1 MLSYNQYYEEI
12 SMTNMSNKFEAD
24 TGKILDIV
32 INSLYSEREI
42 FLREL
47 ISNASDA
54 LDKRK
59 YLGLT
64 DKNINNSSQ
73 APEIKIEVNN
83 KDKILIISDN
93 GIGMNEDDLKS
104 SLGTIA
110 RSGTKAFL
118 EQISKNS
125 KDKKTDMSMIGQFGV
140 GFYAS
145 FMVADSVEV
154 VSMKAGEDQGWK
166 WSSDGKSGFN
176 LEKTNKENVGTS
188 ITLKLKKDAK
198 EFLEETRLQ
207 FIVRKYSDHISYPV
221 KLFEIDK
228 KDAEEKTLNEASA
241 LWTRPAK
248 EIKEEQY
255 QEFFS
260 HIGAGFGKPLLTMH
274 NNTEG
279 TISYT
284 NLICIPSTRP
294 FDLFNPDRKSSLKL
308 YINRVFITDKC
319 DALVPSYLRFVKG
332 LVDTQ
337 DIDLNVSREMLQN
350 NPAVAKISKSLVGK
364 ILKELKKVSEKNLDG
379 YENFWKEYG
388 AVLKE
393 GLYED
398 AERKETLLD
407 LCRFS
412 TNENDKPISLS
423 EYLEKMPDNQKDI
436 YYISA
441 ETNAQA
447 LASPHLEGFKSKK
460 IPVLIMTDAI
470 DQFWLPMIGS
480 FKEKK
485 FTSITQGKINLDD
498 LNSKDKDKKSD
509 NKDQKEK
516 QDKEYVD
523 LIAQLKVV
531 LGEQVK
537 DIRLSSK
544 LTDSPVCLVADEG
557 DMDIAMEQLMA
568 QRDTNY
574 KGAPRILEINGD
586 HSLIKNMKSLIS
598 KKENNDLVNDA
609 GTLLF
614 EQARLMEGKM
624 PADPAQFSKIMN
636 QFLLKAIPN

>member
-1 MLSYNQYYEEI
+1 
-12 SMTNMSNKFEAD
+12 MTNMSNKFEAD

-47 ISNASDA
+47 VSNASDA

-64 DKNINNSSQ
+64 DKKINNSSDVS
-73 APEIKIEVNN
+73 EIRIEVNN
-83 KDKILIISDN
+83 KEKILTISDN
-93 GIGMNEDDLKS
+93 GIGMNEEDLKS

-118 EQISKNS
+118 EQVASNT
-125 KDKKTDMSMIGQFGV
+125 KDKKSDMSMIGQFGV

-154 VSMKAGEDQGWK
+154 VSKKAGEEQAWK
-166 WSSDGKSGFN
+166 WSSDGKTGFD
-176 LEKTNKENVGTS
+176 LVKTDKETAGTS

-207 FIVRKYSDHISYPV
+207 FVVRKYSDHISYPV
-221 KLFEIDK
+221 KLLEIDK

-241 LWTRPAK
+241 LWTRSSK
-248 EIKEEQY
+248 DITEEQY

-319 DALVPSYLRFVKG
+319 DALVPSYLRFIKG

-350 NPAVAKISKSLVGK
+350 NPAVSKISKSLVGK
-364 ILKELKKVSEKNLDG
+364 ILRELKKVSEKNIDG
-379 YENFWKEYG
+379 YKNFWKEYG

-398 AERKETLLD
+398 AERKDTLLD

-412 TNENDKPISLS
+412 TNENDEIMSLS
-423 EYLEKMPDNQKDI
+423 SYLDKMPENQKEI

-441 ETNAQA
+441 ETRSQA
-447 LASPHLEGFKSKK
+447 LASPHLEGFKSKN

-480 FKEKK
+480 FKDKK
-485 FTSITQGKINLDD
+485 FTSITQGQINLDD
-498 LNSKDKDKKSD
+498 LDEKNKDKKSE

-516 QDKEYVD
+516 QDKEFVD
-523 LIAQLKVV
+523 LIAQMKVV

-544 LTDSPVCLVADEG
+544 LTDSPVCLVADDG

-586 HSLIKNMKSLIS
+586 HSLIKNMKSLLS
-598 KKENNDLVNDA
+598 KKENNDLVSDA

-614 EQARLMEGKM
+614 EQARLLEGKM

-636 QFLLKAIPN
+636 QFLIKAIPE

>member
-1 MLSYNQYYEEI
+1 
-12 SMTNMSNKFEAD
+12 MTNMSNKFEAD

-47 ISNASDA
+47 VSNASDA

-64 DKNINNSSQ
+64 NKKIDNSS
-73 APEIKIEVNN
+73 ATSEIKIEVNS
-83 KDKILIISDN
+83 KEKTLIISDN
-93 GIGMNEDDLKS
+93 GIGMNEEDLKS

-118 EQISKNS
+118 EQMSESNKE
-125 KDKKTDMSMIGQFGV
+125 KKPDMSLIGQFGV

-154 VSMKAGEDQGWK
+154 LSKKAGEEDAWK
-166 WSSDGKSGFN
+166 WTSDGKTGFD
-176 LEKTNKENVGTS
+176 LEKTVKEDVGTS
-188 ITLKLKKDAK
+188 IKLNLKKDAK

-207 FIVRKYSDHISYPV
+207 FIVRKYSDHISFPV
-221 KLFEIDK
+221 KLIEIDK
-228 KDAEEKTLNEASA
+228 KDAEEKILNEASA

-274 NNTEG
+274 NKTEG

-350 NPAVAKISKSLVGK
+350 NPAVTKISKSLVGK
-364 ILKELKKVSEKNLDG
+364 VLRELKKVSEKNIDG
-379 YENFWKEYG
+379 YKEFWKEYG

-398 AERKETLLD
+398 IERKETLLD

-412 TNENDKPISLS
+412 SNESEDVVSLT
-423 EYLEKMPDNQKDI
+423 EYLEKMPESQKDI
-436 YYISA
+436 YYISS
-441 ETNAQA
+441 ETRAQA

-480 FKEKK
+480 FKDKK
-485 FTSITQGKINLDD
+485 FISITQGQINLDD
-498 LNSKDKDKKSD
+498 LDENNKDKDIE
-509 NKDQKEK
+509 NKEQKEK
-516 QDKEYVD
+516 QDKEFVD
-523 LIAQLKVV
+523 LIAQMKVV

-544 LTDSPVCLVADEG
+544 LTDSPVCLVADDG

-586 HSLIKNMKSLIS
+586 HSLIKNMKTLLS
-598 KKENNDLVNDA
+598 KKENNDLVSDA

-624 PADPAQFSKIMN
+624 PSDPAQFSKIMN
-636 QFLLKAIPN
+636 QFLLKVIPE

>member
-1 MLSYNQYYEEI
+1 
-12 SMTNMSNKFEAD
+12 MTNMNNKFEAD

-47 ISNASDA
+47 VSNASDA

-64 DKNINNSSQ
+64 DKKIAISSE
-73 APEIKIEVNN
+73 ASEIKIEVNN
-83 KDKILIISDN
+83 KDKTLSVLDN
-93 GIGMNEDDLKS
+93 GIGMNEEDLKS

-118 EQISKNS
+118 EQIATNA
-125 KDKKTDMSMIGQFGV
+125 KDKKPDMSMIGQFGV

-154 VSMKAGEDQGWK
+154 LSKKAGENQAWK

-176 LEKTNKENVGTS
+176 LEKADKEDVGTS

-221 KLFEIDK
+221 KLHEIDK
-228 KDAEEKTLNEASA
+228 KDAEIKTLNEASA

-248 EIKEEQY
+248 DIKEEQY

-319 DALVPSYLRFVKG
+319 DALIPSYLRFIKG

-364 ILKELKKVSEKNLDG
+364 ILRELKKVSEKNADG
-379 YENFWKEYG
+379 YKSFWKEYG

-398 AERKETLLD
+398 AERKDALLD
-407 LCRFS
+407 LSRFS
-412 TNENDKPISLS
+412 TNENDDPISLS
-423 EYLEKMPDNQKDI
+423 EYVEKMPEKQKDI

-441 ETNAQA
+441 ETKDQA

-470 DQFWLPMIGS
+470 DQFWLPMVGS

-485 FTSITQGKINLDD
+485 FTSITQGQINLDD
-498 LNSKDKDKKSD
+498 LDEKNKDKK
-509 NKDQKEK
+509 KDDKNEKEK
-516 QDKEYVD
+516 KDKEYVD
-523 LIAQLKVV
+523 LVAQLKVV
-531 LGEQVK
+531 LGDQVK

-586 HSLIKNMKSLIS
+586 HSLIKNMKSLLS
-598 KKENNDLVNDA
+598 KKEKNDLVSDA

>member
-1 MLSYNQYYEEI
+1 
-12 SMTNMSNKFEAD
+12 MTDMSNKFEAD

-47 ISNASDA
+47 VSNASDA

-64 DKNINNSSQ
+64 DKKINNSSESS
-73 APEIKIEVNN
+73 EIKIQVSS
-83 KDKILIISDN
+83 KQKTLTISDN
-93 GIGMNEDDLKS
+93 GIGMNEEDLKS

-118 EQISKNS
+118 EQMSASS
-125 KDKKTDMSMIGQFGV
+125 KDKKPDMSLIGQFGV

-154 VSMKAGEDQGWK
+154 LSKKAGEEDGWK
-166 WSSDGKSGFN
+166 WSSDGKTGFN
-176 LEKTNKENVGTS
+176 LEKTSKDKVGTS
-188 ITLKLKKDAK
+188 ITLYLKKDAK

-207 FIVRKYSDHISYPV
+207 FIVRKYSDHISFPV
-221 KLFEIDK
+221 KFFEIDK
-228 KDAEEKTLNEASA
+228 KDAEEKVLNEASA

-274 NNTEG
+274 NKTEG

-364 ILKELKKVSEKNLDG
+364 ILRELKKVSEKNLDG
-379 YENFWKEYG
+379 YKDFWKEYG

-398 AERKETLLD
+398 AERKEALLD

-412 TNENDKPISLS
+412 TNENENIISLS
-423 EYLEKMPDNQKDI
+423 EYLEKMPETQKDI
-436 YYISA
+436 YYISS
-441 ETNAQA
+441 ETSAQA
-447 LASPHLEGFKSKK
+447 LASPHLEGFKSKN

-470 DQFWLPMIGS
+470 DQFWLPMVGS

-485 FTSITQGKINLDD
+485 FTSITQGQINLDELD
-498 LNSKDKDKKSD
+498 EKDKEKNTE

-516 QDKEYVD
+516 QDKEFVD
-523 LIAQLKVV
+523 LIAQMKIV
-531 LGEQVK
+531 LGDQVK

-544 LTDSPVCLVADEG
+544 LTDSPVCLVADDG

-574 KGAPRILEINGD
+574 QGAPRILEINGD
-586 HSLIKNMKSLIS
+586 HSLIKNMKSLLS
-598 KKENNDLVNDA
+598 KKENNDLVSDA

-624 PADPAQFSKIMN
+624 PSDPAQFSRIMN
-636 QFLLKAIPN
+636 QFLLKVIPTQ

>member
-1 MLSYNQYYEEI
+1 
-12 SMTNMSNKFEAD
+12 MTNMSNKFEAD

-47 ISNASDA
+47 VSNASDA

-64 DKNINNSSQ
+64 NKKIDNSS
-73 APEIKIEVNN
+73 ATSEIKIEVNS
-83 KDKILIISDN
+83 KEKTLIISDN
-93 GIGMNEDDLKS
+93 GIGMNEEDLKS

-118 EQISKNS
+118 EQMSESNKE
-125 KDKKTDMSMIGQFGV
+125 KKPDMSLIGQFGV

-154 VSMKAGEDQGWK
+154 LSKKAGEEDAWK
-166 WSSDGKSGFN
+166 WTSDGKTGFD
-176 LEKTNKENVGTS
+176 LEKTVKEDVGTS
-188 ITLKLKKDAK
+188 IKLNLKKDAK

-207 FIVRKYSDHISYPV
+207 FIVRKYSDHISFPV
-221 KLFEIDK
+221 KLIEIDK
-228 KDAEEKTLNEASA
+228 KDAEEKILNEASA

-274 NNTEG
+274 NKTEG

-350 NPAVAKISKSLVGK
+350 NPAVTKISKSLVGK
-364 ILKELKKVSEKNLDG
+364 VLRELKKVSEKNIDG
-379 YENFWKEYG
+379 YKEFWKEYG

-398 AERKETLLD
+398 IERKETLLD

-412 TNENDKPISLS
+412 SNESEDVVSLT
-423 EYLEKMPDNQKDI
+423 EYLEKMPESQKDI
-436 YYISA
+436 YYISS
-441 ETNAQA
+441 ETRAQA
-447 LASPHLEGFKSKK
+447 IASPHLEGFKSKK

-480 FKEKK
+480 FKDKK
-485 FTSITQGKINLDD
+485 FISITQGQINLDNLD
-498 LNSKDKDKKSD
+498 EKNKDKDIE
-509 NKDQKEK
+509 NKEQKEK
-516 QDKEYVD
+516 QDKEFVD
-523 LIAQLKVV
+523 LIAQMKVV

-544 LTDSPVCLVADEG
+544 LTDSPVCLVADDG

-586 HSLIKNMKSLIS
+586 HSLIKNMKSLLS
-598 KKENNDLVNDA
+598 KKENNDLVSDA

-624 PADPAQFSKIMN
+624 PSDPAQFSKIMN
-636 QFLLKAIPN
+636 QFLLKVIPE

>member
-1 MLSYNQYYEEI
+1 
-12 SMTNMSNKFEAD
+12 MTNMSNKFEAD

-47 ISNASDA
+47 VSNASDA

-64 DKNINNSSQ
+64 DKKINNSSDVS
-73 APEIKIEVNN
+73 EIKIEVNN
-83 KDKILIISDN
+83 KEKILTISDN
-93 GIGMNEDDLKS
+93 GIGMNEEDLKS

-118 EQISKNS
+118 EQVASNS
-125 KDKKTDMSMIGQFGV
+125 KDKKSDMSMIGQFGV

-154 VSMKAGEDQGWK
+154 VSKKAGEEQAWK
-166 WSSDGKSGFN
+166 WSSDGKTGFD
-176 LEKTNKENVGTS
+176 LVKTDKETAGTS

-207 FIVRKYSDHISYPV
+207 FVVRKYSDHISYPV
-221 KLFEIDK
+221 KLLEIDK
-228 KDAEEKTLNEASA
+228 KDAKEKTLNEASA
-241 LWTRPAK
+241 LWTRPSK
-248 EIKEEQY
+248 DITEEQY

-319 DALVPSYLRFVKG
+319 DALVPSYLRFIKG

-350 NPAVAKISKSLVGK
+350 NPAVSKISKSLVGK
-364 ILKELKKVSEKNLDG
+364 ILRELKKVSEKNVDG
-379 YENFWKEYG
+379 YKSFWKEYG

-412 TNENDKPISLS
+412 TNENDEIMSLS
-423 EYLEKMPDNQKDI
+423 SYLEKMPENQKDI

-441 ETNAQA
+441 ETRSQA
-447 LASPHLEGFKSKK
+447 LASPHLEGFKSKN

-480 FKEKK
+480 FKDKK
-485 FTSITQGKINLDD
+485 FTSITQGQINLDD
-498 LNSKDKDKKSD
+498 LDEKNKDKKSD
-509 NKDQKEK
+509 SKDQKEK
-516 QDKEYVD
+516 QDKEYLD
-523 LIAQLKVV
+523 LIAQMKVV

-544 LTDSPVCLVADEG
+544 LTDSPVCLVADDG

-586 HSLIKNMKSLIS
+586 HSLIKNMKSLLS
-598 KKENNDLVNDA
+598 KKENNDLVSDA

-614 EQARLMEGKM
+614 EQARLLEGKM

-636 QFLLKAIPN
+636 QFLLKAIPE

>member
-1 MLSYNQYYEEI
+1 
-12 SMTNMSNKFEAD
+12 MTDMSNKFEAD

-47 ISNASDA
+47 VSNASDA

-64 DKNINNSSQ
+64 DKKINNSSESS
-73 APEIKIEVNN
+73 EIKIQVSS
-83 KDKILIISDN
+83 KQKTLTISDN
-93 GIGMNEDDLKS
+93 GIGMNEEDLKS

-118 EQISKNS
+118 EQMSASS
-125 KDKKTDMSMIGQFGV
+125 KDKKPDMSLIGQFGV

-154 VSMKAGEDQGWK
+154 LSKKAGEEDGWK
-166 WSSDGKSGFN
+166 WSSDGKTGFN
-176 LEKTNKENVGTS
+176 LEKTSKDKVGTS
-188 ITLKLKKDAK
+188 ITLYLKKDAK

-207 FIVRKYSDHISYPV
+207 FIVRKYSDHISFPV
-221 KLFEIDK
+221 KFFEIDK
-228 KDAEEKTLNEASA
+228 NDAEEKVLNEASA

-274 NNTEG
+274 NKTEG

-364 ILKELKKVSEKNLDG
+364 ILRELKKVSEKNLDG
-379 YENFWKEYG
+379 YKDFWKEYG

-398 AERKETLLD
+398 AERKEALLD

-412 TNENDKPISLS
+412 TNENENIISLS
-423 EYLEKMPDNQKDI
+423 EYLEKMPETQKDI
-436 YYISA
+436 YYISS
-441 ETNAQA
+441 ETSAQA
-447 LASPHLEGFKSKK
+447 LASPHLEGFKSKN

-470 DQFWLPMIGS
+470 DQFWLPMVGS

-485 FTSITQGKINLDD
+485 FTSITQGQINLDELD
-498 LNSKDKDKKSD
+498 EKDKEKNTE

-516 QDKEYVD
+516 QDKEFVD
-523 LIAQLKVV
+523 LIAQMKIV
-531 LGEQVK
+531 LGDQVK

-544 LTDSPVCLVADEG
+544 LTDSPVCLVADDG

-574 KGAPRILEINGD
+574 QGAPRILEINGD
-586 HSLIKNMKSLIS
+586 HSLIKNMKSLLS
-598 KKENNDLVNDA
+598 KKENNDLVSDA

-624 PADPAQFSKIMN
+624 PSDPAQFSKIMN
-636 QFLLKAIPN
+636 QFLLKVIPD

>member
-1 MLSYNQYYEEI
+1 
-12 SMTNMSNKFEAD
+12 MTNMSNKFEAD

-47 ISNASDA
+47 VSNASDA

-64 DKNINNSSQ
+64 DKKINNSSDVS
-73 APEIKIEVNN
+73 EIRIEVNN
-83 KDKILIISDN
+83 KEKILTISDN
-93 GIGMNEDDLKS
+93 GIGMNEEDLKS

-118 EQISKNS
+118 EQVASNT
-125 KDKKTDMSMIGQFGV
+125 KDKKSDMSMIGQFGV

-154 VSMKAGEDQGWK
+154 VSKKAGEEQAWK
-166 WSSDGKSGFN
+166 WSSDGKTGFD
-176 LEKTNKENVGTS
+176 LEKTDKETAGTS

-207 FIVRKYSDHISYPV
+207 FVVRKYSDHISYPV
-221 KLFEIDK
+221 KLLEIDK

-241 LWTRPAK
+241 LWTRPSK
-248 EIKEEQY
+248 DITEEQY

-319 DALVPSYLRFVKG
+319 DALVPSYLRFIKG

-350 NPAVAKISKSLVGK
+350 NPAVSKISKSLVGK
-364 ILKELKKVSEKNLDG
+364 ILRELKKVSEKNIDG
-379 YENFWKEYG
+379 YKDFWKEYG

-398 AERKETLLD
+398 AERKDTLLD

-412 TNENDKPISLS
+412 TNENDEIMSLS
-423 EYLEKMPDNQKDI
+423 SYLDKMPENQKEI

-441 ETNAQA
+441 ETRSQA
-447 LASPHLEGFKSKK
+447 LASPHLEGFKSKN

-480 FKEKK
+480 FKDKK
-485 FTSITQGKINLDD
+485 FTSITQGQINLDD
-498 LNSKDKDKKSD
+498 LDEKNKDKKSE

-516 QDKEYVD
+516 QDKEFVD
-523 LIAQLKVV
+523 LIAQMKVV

-544 LTDSPVCLVADEG
+544 LTDSPVCLVADDG

-586 HSLIKNMKSLIS
+586 HSLIKNMKSLLS
-598 KKENNDLVNDA
+598 KKENNDLVSDA

-614 EQARLMEGKM
+614 EQARLLEGKM

-636 QFLLKAIPN
+636 QFLIKAIPE

>member
-1 MLSYNQYYEEI
+1 
-12 SMTNMSNKFEAD
+12 MTNMSNKFEAD

-47 ISNASDA
+47 VSNASDA

-64 DKNINNSSQ
+64 DKKINNSSDVS
-73 APEIKIEVNN
+73 EIKIEVNN
-83 KDKILIISDN
+83 KEKILTISDN
-93 GIGMNEDDLKS
+93 GIGMNEEDLKS

-118 EQISKNS
+118 EQVAGNT
-125 KDKKTDMSMIGQFGV
+125 KDKKSDMSMIGQFGV

-154 VSMKAGEDQGWK
+154 VSKKAGEEQAWK
-166 WSSDGKSGFN
+166 WSSDGKTGFD
-176 LEKTNKENVGTS
+176 LVKTDKEAAGTS

-198 EFLEETRLQ
+198 EFLDETRLQ
-207 FIVRKYSDHISYPV
+207 FVVRKYSDHISYPV
-221 KLFEIDK
+221 KLLEIDK

-241 LWTRPAK
+241 LWTRPSK
-248 EIKEEQY
+248 DITEEQY

-319 DALVPSYLRFVKG
+319 DALVPSYLRFIKG

-350 NPAVAKISKSLVGK
+350 NPAVSKISKSLVGK
-364 ILKELKKVSEKNLDG
+364 VLRELKKVSEKNVDG
-379 YENFWKEYG
+379 YKNFWKEYG

-412 TNENDKPISLS
+412 TNENDEIMSLS
-423 EYLEKMPDNQKDI
+423 SYLEKMPENQKDI

-441 ETNAQA
+441 ETRSQA
-447 LASPHLEGFKSKK
+447 LASPHLEGFKSKN
-460 IPVLIMTDAI
+460 IPVLIMIDAI

-480 FKEKK
+480 FKDKK
-485 FTSITQGKINLDD
+485 FTSITQGQINLDD
-498 LNSKDKDKKSD
+498 LDEKNKDKKSD
-509 NKDQKEK
+509 SKDQKEK
-516 QDKEYVD
+516 QDKEFVD
-523 LIAQLKVV
+523 LIAQMKVV

-544 LTDSPVCLVADEG
+544 LTDSPVCLVADDG

-586 HSLIKNMKSLIS
+586 HSLIKNMKSLLS
-598 KKENNDLVNDA
+598 KKENNDLVSDA

-614 EQARLMEGKM
+614 EQARLLEGKM

-636 QFLLKAIPN
+636 QFLIKAIPE

>member
-1 MLSYNQYYEEI
+1 
-12 SMTNMSNKFEAD
+12 
-24 TGKILDIV
+24 
-32 INSLYSEREI
+32 
-42 FLREL
+42 
-47 ISNASDA
+47 
-54 LDKRK
+54 
-59 YLGLT
+59 
-64 DKNINNSSQ
+64 
-73 APEIKIEVNN
+73 
-83 KDKILIISDN
+83 
-93 GIGMNEDDLKS
+93 MNEEDLKS

-118 EQISKNS
+118 EQMSASS
-125 KDKKTDMSMIGQFGV
+125 KDKKPDMSLIGQFGV

-154 VSMKAGEDQGWK
+154 LSKKAGEEDGWK
-166 WSSDGKSGFN
+166 WSSDGKTGFN
-176 LEKTNKENVGTS
+176 LEKVSKEKVGTS
-188 ITLKLKKDAK
+188 ITLYLKKDAK

-207 FIVRKYSDHISYPV
+207 FIVRKYSDHISFPV
-221 KLFEIDK
+221 KFFEIDK
-228 KDAEEKTLNEASA
+228 KDAEEKVLNEASA

-260 HIGAGFGKPLLTMH
+260 HIGAGFGKPLITMH
-274 NNTEG
+274 NKTEG

-364 ILKELKKVSEKNLDG
+364 ILRELKKVSEKNLDG
-379 YENFWKEYG
+379 YKDFWKEYG

-398 AERKETLLD
+398 AERKEALLD

-412 TNENDKPISLS
+412 TNENESIISLS
-423 EYLEKMPDNQKDI
+423 QYLEKMPETQKDI
-436 YYISA
+436 YYISS
-441 ETNAQA
+441 ETSAQA
-447 LASPHLEGFKSKK
+447 LASPHLEGFKSKN

-480 FKEKK
+480 FKDKK
-485 FTSITQGKINLDD
+485 FTSITQGQINLDELD
-498 LNSKDKDKKSD
+498 EKDKEKNTE

-516 QDKEYVD
+516 QDKEFVD
-523 LIAQLKVV
+523 LIAQMKIV
-531 LGEQVK
+531 LGDQVK

-544 LTDSPVCLVADEG
+544 LTDSPVCLVADDG

-574 KGAPRILEINGD
+574 QGAPRILEINGD
-586 HSLIKNMKSLIS
+586 HSLIKNMKSLLG
-598 KKENNDLVNDA
+598 KKENNELVSDA

-624 PADPAQFSKIMN
+624 PSDPAQFSKIMN
-636 QFLLKAIPN
+636 QFLLKVIPD

>member
-1 MLSYNQYYEEI
+1 
-12 SMTNMSNKFEAD
+12 MTNMSNKFEAD

-47 ISNASDA
+47 VSNASDA

-64 DKNINNSSQ
+64 NKKIDNSS
-73 APEIKIEVNN
+73 AAAEIKLEVNS
-83 KDKILIISDN
+83 KEKTLTISDN
-93 GIGMNEDDLKS
+93 GIGMNEEDLKS

-118 EQISKNS
+118 EQMAETSKE
-125 KDKKTDMSMIGQFGV
+125 KKPDMSLIGQFGV

-154 VSMKAGEDQGWK
+154 ISKKAGEEDAWK
-166 WSSDGKSGFN
+166 WTSDGKTGFD
-176 LEKTNKENVGTS
+176 LEKTIKEDTGTS
-188 ITLKLKKDAK
+188 IKLNLKKDAK

-207 FIVRKYSDHISYPV
+207 FIIRKYSDHISFPV
-221 KLFEIDK
+221 KLIEIDK
-228 KDAEEKTLNEASA
+228 KDAEEKILNEASA

-274 NNTEG
+274 NKTEG

-350 NPAVAKISKSLVGK
+350 NPAVTKISKSLVGK
-364 ILKELKKVSEKNLDG
+364 VLRELKKVSEKNIDG
-379 YENFWKEYG
+379 YKEFWKEYG

-398 AERKETLLD
+398 IERKETLLD

-412 TNENDKPISLS
+412 SNESEDVVSLT
-423 EYLEKMPDNQKDI
+423 EYLEKMPESQKDI
-436 YYISA
+436 YYISS
-441 ETNAQA
+441 ETRAQA
-447 LASPHLEGFKSKK
+447 LASPHLEGFKSKN

-480 FKEKK
+480 FKDKK
-485 FTSITQGKINLDD
+485 FISITQGQINLDD
-498 LNSKDKDKKSD
+498 LDEKNKDKDIE
-509 NKDQKEK
+509 NKEQKEK
-516 QDKEYVD
+516 QDKEFVD
-523 LIAQLKVV
+523 LIAQMKVV

-544 LTDSPVCLVADEG
+544 LTDSPVCLVADDG

-586 HSLIKNMKSLIS
+586 HSLIKNMKSLLS
-598 KKENNDLVNDA
+598 KKENNDLVSDA

-624 PADPAQFSKIMN
+624 PSDPAQFSKIMN
-636 QFLLKAIPN
+636 QFLLKVIPE

>member
-1 MLSYNQYYEEI
+1 
-12 SMTNMSNKFEAD
+12 MTNMSNKFEAD

-47 ISNASDA
+47 VSNASDA

-64 DKNINNSSQ
+64 DKKINNSSD
-73 APEIKIEVNN
+73 ASEIKIEVNN
-83 KDKILIISDN
+83 KEKILTISDN
-93 GIGMNEDDLKS
+93 GIGMNEEDLKS

-118 EQISKNS
+118 EQVAGNT
-125 KDKKTDMSMIGQFGV
+125 KDKKSDMSMIGQFGV

-154 VSMKAGEDQGWK
+154 VSKKAGEEQAWK
-166 WSSDGKSGFN
+166 WSSDGKTGFD
-176 LEKTNKENVGTS
+176 LEKTDKETAGTS

-198 EFLEETRLQ
+198 EFLDETRLQ
-207 FIVRKYSDHISYPV
+207 FVVRKYSDHISYPV
-221 KLFEIDK
+221 KLLEIDK

-241 LWTRPAK
+241 LWTRPSK
-248 EIKEEQY
+248 DITEEQY

-319 DALVPSYLRFVKG
+319 DALVPSYLRFIKG

-350 NPAVAKISKSLVGK
+350 NPAVSKISKSLVGK
-364 ILKELKKVSEKNLDG
+364 ILRELKKVSEKNIDG
-379 YENFWKEYG
+379 YKNFWKEYG

-398 AERKETLLD
+398 AERKDTLLD

-412 TNENDKPISLS
+412 TNENDEIMSLS
-423 EYLEKMPDNQKDI
+423 SYLDKMPENQKEI

-441 ETNAQA
+441 ETRSQA
-447 LASPHLEGFKSKK
+447 LASPHLEGFKSKN

-480 FKEKK
+480 FKDKK
-485 FTSITQGKINLDD
+485 FTSITQGQINLDD
-498 LNSKDKDKKSD
+498 LDEKNKDKKSE

-516 QDKEYVD
+516 QDKEFVD
-523 LIAQLKVV
+523 LIAQMKVV

-544 LTDSPVCLVADEG
+544 LTDSPVCLVADDG

-586 HSLIKNMKSLIS
+586 HSLIKNMKSLLS
-598 KKENNDLVNDA
+598 KKENNDLVSDA

-614 EQARLMEGKM
+614 EQARLLEGKM

-636 QFLLKAIPN
+636 QFLIKAIPE

>member
-1 MLSYNQYYEEI
+1 
-12 SMTNMSNKFEAD
+12 MTNMSNKFEAD

-47 ISNASDA
+47 VSNASDA

-64 DKNINNSSQ
+64 DKKINNSSDVS
-73 APEIKIEVNN
+73 EIKIEVNN
-83 KDKILIISDN
+83 KEKILTISDN
-93 GIGMNEDDLKS
+93 GIGMNEEDLKS

-118 EQISKNS
+118 EQVASNS
-125 KDKKTDMSMIGQFGV
+125 KDKKSDMSMIGQFGV

-154 VSMKAGEDQGWK
+154 VSKKAGEEQAWK
-166 WSSDGKSGFN
+166 WSSDGKTGFD
-176 LEKTNKENVGTS
+176 LVKTDKETAGTS

-207 FIVRKYSDHISYPV
+207 FVVRKYSDHISYPV
-221 KLFEIDK
+221 KLLEIDK
-228 KDAEEKTLNEASA
+228 KDAKEKTLNEASA
-241 LWTRPAK
+241 LWTRPSK
-248 EIKEEQY
+248 DITEEQY

-319 DALVPSYLRFVKG
+319 DALVPSYLRFIKG

-350 NPAVAKISKSLVGK
+350 NPAVSKISKSLVGK
-364 ILKELKKVSEKNLDG
+364 ILRELKKVSEKNVDG
-379 YENFWKEYG
+379 YKSFWKEYG

-412 TNENDKPISLS
+412 TNENDEIMSLS
-423 EYLEKMPDNQKDI
+423 SYLEKMPENQKDI

-441 ETNAQA
+441 ETRSQA
-447 LASPHLEGFKSKK
+447 LASPHLEGFKSKN

-480 FKEKK
+480 FKDKK
-485 FTSITQGKINLDD
+485 FTSITQGQINLDNLD
-498 LNSKDKDKKSD
+498 EKNKDKKSD
-509 NKDQKEK
+509 SKDQKEK
-516 QDKEYVD
+516 QDKEFVD
-523 LIAQLKVV
+523 LIAQMKVV

-544 LTDSPVCLVADEG
+544 LTDSPVCLVADDG

-586 HSLIKNMKSLIS
+586 HSLIKNMKSLLS
-598 KKENNDLVNDA
+598 KKENNDLVSDA

-614 EQARLMEGKM
+614 EQARLLEGKM

-636 QFLLKAIPN
+636 QFLLKAIPE

>member
-1 MLSYNQYYEEI
+1 MS
-12 SMTNMSNKFEAD
+12 NMSNQFEAD

-59 YLGLT
+59 YLNLT
-64 DKNINNSSQ
+64 DKNIPGSSE
-73 APEIKIEVNN
+73 APEIKIEINN
-83 KDKILIISDN
+83 KEKTLTISDN
-93 GIGMNEDDLKS
+93 GIGMNEEDLKS

-125 KDKKTDMSMIGQFGV
+125 KEKKSDMSMIGQFGV

-145 FMVADSVEV
+145 FMVADNVEV
-154 VSMKAGEDQGWK
+154 VSKKAGEEQAWK
-166 WSSDGKSGFN
+166 WFSDGKTGFN
-176 LEKTNKENVGTS
+176 LEKSNKDNIGTS
-188 ITLKLKKDAK
+188 ITLSLKKDAK
-198 EFLEETRLQ
+198 EFLGETRVQ

-221 KLFEIDK
+221 KFLEIDK
-228 KDAEEKTLNEASA
+228 KDAEVKTLNEASA
-241 LWTRPAK
+241 LWTRPTK
-248 EIKEEQY
+248 EITEEQY

-260 HIGAGFGKPLLTMH
+260 HIGAGYGKPLLTMH

-279 TISYT
+279 TTSYT

-319 DALVPSYLRFVKG
+319 DALIPSYLRFVKG

-364 ILKELKKVSEKNLDG
+364 IIRELKKVSEKNKEG
-379 YENFWKEYG
+379 YNNFWKEYG

-398 AERKETLLD
+398 AERKDNLLD

-412 TNENDKPISLS
+412 TNESEDTISLA
-423 EYLEKMPDNQKDI
+423 EYLEKMPETQKDI
-436 YYISA
+436 YYIAA

-447 LASPHLEGFKSKK
+447 LASPHLEGFKSKN

-485 FTSITQGKINLDD
+485 FTSITQGQINLDD
-498 LNSKDKDKKSD
+498 LDAKTKDKKPND
-509 NKDQKEK
+509 KEEKEK
-516 QDKEYVD
+516 QDKQFVD

-531 LGEQVK
+531 LGDQVK

-544 LTDSPVCLVADEG
+544 LTDSPVCLVADDG
-557 DMDIAMEQLMA
+557 DMDIAMEHLMA

-586 HSLIKNMKSLIS
+586 HLLIKNMKSLIE
-598 KKENNDLVNDA
+598 KKDNNDLVSDA

-636 QFLLKAIPN
+636 QFLLKAIPV

>member
-1 MLSYNQYYEEI
+1 
-12 SMTNMSNKFEAD
+12 MTNMSNKFEAD

-47 ISNASDA
+47 VSNASDA

-64 DKNINNSSQ
+64 NKKIDNSSV
-73 APEIKIEVNN
+73 AAEIKLEVNS
-83 KDKILIISDN
+83 KEKTLTITDN
-93 GIGMNEDDLKS
+93 GIGMNEEDLKS

-118 EQISKNS
+118 EQMAETSKE
-125 KDKKTDMSMIGQFGV
+125 KKPDMSLIGQFGV

-154 VSMKAGEDQGWK
+154 ISKKAGEEDAWK
-166 WSSDGKSGFN
+166 WTSDGKTGFD
-176 LEKTNKENVGTS
+176 LEKTIKEDTGTS
-188 ITLKLKKDAK
+188 IKLNLKKDAK

-207 FIVRKYSDHISYPV
+207 FIIRKYSDHISFPV
-221 KLFEIDK
+221 KLIEIDK
-228 KDAEEKTLNEASA
+228 KDAEEKILNEASA

-274 NNTEG
+274 NKTEG

-350 NPAVAKISKSLVGK
+350 NPAVTKISKSLVGK
-364 ILKELKKVSEKNLDG
+364 VLRELKKVSEKNIDG
-379 YENFWKEYG
+379 YKEFWKEYG

-398 AERKETLLD
+398 IERKETLLD

-412 TNENDKPISLS
+412 SNESEDVVSLT
-423 EYLEKMPDNQKDI
+423 EYLEKMPESQKDI
-436 YYISA
+436 YYISS
-441 ETNAQA
+441 ETRAQA
-447 LASPHLEGFKSKK
+447 LASPHLEGFKSKN

-480 FKEKK
+480 FKDKK
-485 FTSITQGKINLDD
+485 FISITQGQINLDD
-498 LNSKDKDKKSD
+498 LDEKNKDKDIE
-509 NKDQKEK
+509 NKEQKEK
-516 QDKEYVD
+516 QDKEFID
-523 LIAQLKVV
+523 LIAQMKVI

-544 LTDSPVCLVADEG
+544 LTDSPVCLVADDG

-586 HSLIKNMKSLIS
+586 HSLIKNMKSLLS
-598 KKENNDLVNDA
+598 KKENNDLVSDA

-624 PADPAQFSKIMN
+624 PSDPAQFSKIMN
-636 QFLLKAIPN
+636 QFLLKVIPE

>member
-1 MLSYNQYYEEI
+1 MS
-12 SMTNMSNKFEAD
+12 NMSNQFEAD

-59 YLGLT
+59 YLSLT
-64 DKNINNSSQ
+64 DKKIAGSSE
-73 APEIKIEVNN
+73 APEIKIEINN
-83 KDKILIISDN
+83 KEKTLTISDN
-93 GIGMNEDDLKS
+93 GIGMNEEDLKS

-125 KDKKTDMSMIGQFGV
+125 KEKKSDMSMIGQFGV

-145 FMVADSVEV
+145 FMVADNVEV
-154 VSMKAGEDQGWK
+154 VSKKAGEEQAWK
-166 WSSDGKSGFN
+166 WFSDGKTGFN
-176 LEKTNKENVGTS
+176 LEKSNKDNIGTS
-188 ITLKLKKDAK
+188 ITLSLKKDAK
-198 EFLEETRLQ
+198 EFLGETRVQ

-221 KLFEIDK
+221 KFLEIDK
-228 KDAEEKTLNEASA
+228 KDVEVKTLNEASA
-241 LWTRPAK
+241 LWTRPTK
-248 EIKEEQY
+248 EITEEQY

-260 HIGAGFGKPLLTMH
+260 HIGAGYGKPLLTMH

-279 TISYT
+279 TTSYT

-319 DALVPSYLRFVKG
+319 DALIPSYLRFVKG

-364 ILKELKKVSEKNLDG
+364 IIRELKKVSEKNKEG
-379 YENFWKEYG
+379 YNNFWKEYG

-398 AERKETLLD
+398 AERKDNLLD

-412 TNENDKPISLS
+412 TNESEDTISLA
-423 EYLEKMPDNQKDI
+423 EYLEKMPETQKDI
-436 YYISA
+436 YYIAA

-447 LASPHLEGFKSKK
+447 LASPHLEGFKSKN

-485 FTSITQGKINLDD
+485 FTSITQGQINLDD
-498 LNSKDKDKKSD
+498 LDAKTKDKKPND
-509 NKDQKEK
+509 KEEKEK
-516 QDKEYVD
+516 QDKQFVD

-531 LGEQVK
+531 LGDQVK

-544 LTDSPVCLVADEG
+544 LTDSPVCLVADDG
-557 DMDIAMEQLMA
+557 DMDIAMEHLMA

-586 HSLIKNMKSLIS
+586 HLLIKNMKSLIE
-598 KKENNDLVNDA
+598 KKDNNDLVSDA

-636 QFLLKAIPN
+636 QFLLKAIPV

>member
-1 MLSYNQYYEEI
+1 
-12 SMTNMSNKFEAD
+12 MTNMSNKFEAD

-47 ISNASDA
+47 VSNASDA

-64 DKNINNSSQ
+64 NKKIDNSS
-73 APEIKIEVNN
+73 ATAEIKLEVNS
-83 KDKILIISDN
+83 KEKTLTISDN
-93 GIGMNEDDLKS
+93 GIGMNEEDLKS

-118 EQISKNS
+118 EQMAETSKE
-125 KDKKTDMSMIGQFGV
+125 KKPDMSLIGQFGV

-154 VSMKAGEDQGWK
+154 ISKKAGEEDAWK
-166 WSSDGKSGFN
+166 WTSDGKTGFD
-176 LEKTNKENVGTS
+176 LEKTIKEDTGTS
-188 ITLKLKKDAK
+188 IKLNLKKDAK

-207 FIVRKYSDHISYPV
+207 FIIRKYSDHISFPV
-221 KLFEIDK
+221 KLIEIDK
-228 KDAEEKTLNEASA
+228 KDAEEKILNEASA

-274 NNTEG
+274 NKTEG

-350 NPAVAKISKSLVGK
+350 NPAVTKISKSLVGK
-364 ILKELKKVSEKNLDG
+364 VLRELKKVSEKNIDG
-379 YENFWKEYG
+379 YKEFWKEYG

-398 AERKETLLD
+398 IERKETLLD

-412 TNENDKPISLS
+412 SNESEDVVSLT
-423 EYLEKMPDNQKDI
+423 EYLEKMPESQKDI
-436 YYISA
+436 YYISS
-441 ETNAQA
+441 ETRAQA
-447 LASPHLEGFKSKK
+447 LASPHLEGFKSKN

-480 FKEKK
+480 FKDKK
-485 FTSITQGKINLDD
+485 FISITQGQINLDD
-498 LNSKDKDKKSD
+498 LDEKNKDKDIE
-509 NKDQKEK
+509 NKEQKEK
-516 QDKEYVD
+516 QDKEFVD
-523 LIAQLKVV
+523 LIAQMKVV

-544 LTDSPVCLVADEG
+544 LTDSPVCLVADDG

-586 HSLIKNMKSLIS
+586 HSLIKNMKSLLS
-598 KKENNDLVNDA
+598 KKENNDLVSDA

-624 PADPAQFSKIMN
+624 PSDPAQFSKIMN
-636 QFLLKAIPN
+636 QFLLKVIPE

>member
-1 MLSYNQYYEEI
+1 
-12 SMTNMSNKFEAD
+12 MTNMSNKFEAD

-47 ISNASDA
+47 VSNASDA

-64 DKNINNSSQ
+64 DKKINNSSD
-73 APEIKIEVNN
+73 ASEIKIEVNN
-83 KDKILIISDN
+83 KEKILTISDN
-93 GIGMNEDDLKS
+93 GIGMNEEDLKS

-118 EQISKNS
+118 EQVASNS
-125 KDKKTDMSMIGQFGV
+125 KDKKSDMSMIGQFGV

-154 VSMKAGEDQGWK
+154 VSKKAGEEQAWK
-166 WSSDGKSGFN
+166 WSSDGKTGFD
-176 LEKTNKENVGTS
+176 LVKTDKETAGTS

-207 FIVRKYSDHISYPV
+207 FVVRKYSDHISYPV
-221 KLFEIDK
+221 KLLEIDK
-228 KDAEEKTLNEASA
+228 KDAKEKTLNEASA
-241 LWTRPAK
+241 LWTRPSK
-248 EIKEEQY
+248 DITEEQY

-319 DALVPSYLRFVKG
+319 DALVPSYLRFIKG

-350 NPAVAKISKSLVGK
+350 NPAVSKISKSLVGK
-364 ILKELKKVSEKNLDG
+364 ILRELKKVSEKNVDG
-379 YENFWKEYG
+379 YKSFWKEYG

-412 TNENDKPISLS
+412 TNENDEIMSLS
-423 EYLEKMPDNQKDI
+423 SYLEKMPENQKDI

-441 ETNAQA
+441 ETRSQA
-447 LASPHLEGFKSKK
+447 LASPHLEGFKSKN

-480 FKEKK
+480 FKDKK
-485 FTSITQGKINLDD
+485 FTSITQGQINLDD
-498 LNSKDKDKKSD
+498 LDEKNKDKKSD
-509 NKDQKEK
+509 SKDQKEK
-516 QDKEYVD
+516 QDKEFVD
-523 LIAQLKVV
+523 LIAQMKVV

-544 LTDSPVCLVADEG
+544 LTDSPVCLVADDG

-586 HSLIKNMKSLIS
+586 HSLIKNMKSLLS
-598 KKENNDLVNDA
+598 KKENNDLVSDA

-614 EQARLMEGKM
+614 EQARLLEGKM

-636 QFLLKAIPN
+636 QFLLKAIPE

>member
-1 MLSYNQYYEEI
+1 
-12 SMTNMSNKFEAD
+12 MSNQFEAD

-59 YLGLT
+59 YLSLT
-64 DKNINNSSQ
+64 DKKIAGSSE
-73 APEIKIEVNN
+73 APEIKIEINN
-83 KDKILIISDN
+83 KEKTLTISDN
-93 GIGMNEDDLKS
+93 GIGMNEEDLKS

-125 KDKKTDMSMIGQFGV
+125 KEKKSDMSMIGQFGV

-145 FMVADSVEV
+145 FMVADNVEV
-154 VSMKAGEDQGWK
+154 VSKKAGEEQAWK
-166 WSSDGKSGFN
+166 WFSDGKTGFN
-176 LEKTNKENVGTS
+176 LEKSNKDNIGTS
-188 ITLKLKKDAK
+188 ITLSLKKDAK
-198 EFLEETRLQ
+198 EFLGETRVQ

-221 KLFEIDK
+221 KFLEIDK
-228 KDAEEKTLNEASA
+228 KDAEVKTLNEASA
-241 LWTRPAK
+241 LWTRPTK
-248 EIKEEQY
+248 EITEEQY

-260 HIGAGFGKPLLTMH
+260 HIGAGYGKPLLTMH

-279 TISYT
+279 TTSYT
-284 NLICIPSTRP
+284 NLICIPATRP

-319 DALVPSYLRFVKG
+319 DALIPSYLRFVKG

-364 ILKELKKVSEKNLDG
+364 IIRELKKVSEKNKEG
-379 YENFWKEYG
+379 YNNFWKEYG

-398 AERKETLLD
+398 AERKDNLLD

-412 TNENDKPISLS
+412 TNESEDTISLA
-423 EYLEKMPDNQKDI
+423 EYLEKMPETQKDI
-436 YYISA
+436 YYIAA

-447 LASPHLEGFKSKK
+447 LASPHLEGFKSKN

-485 FTSITQGKINLDD
+485 FTSITQGQINLDD
-498 LNSKDKDKKSD
+498 LDAKTKDKKPND
-509 NKDQKEK
+509 KEEKEK
-516 QDKEYVD
+516 QDKQFVD

-531 LGEQVK
+531 LGDQVK

-544 LTDSPVCLVADEG
+544 LTDSPVCLVADDG
-557 DMDIAMEQLMA
+557 DMDIAMEHLMA

-586 HSLIKNMKSLIS
+586 HLLIKNMKSLIE
-598 KKENNDLVNDA
+598 KKDNNDLVSDA

-636 QFLLKAIPN
+636 QFLLKAIPV

>member
-1 MLSYNQYYEEI
+1 
-12 SMTNMSNKFEAD
+12 MTDMSNKFEAD

-47 ISNASDA
+47 VSNASDA

-64 DKNINNSSQ
+64 DKKINNSSESS
-73 APEIKIEVNN
+73 EIKIQVSS
-83 KDKILIISDN
+83 KQKTLTISDN
-93 GIGMNEDDLKS
+93 GIGMNEEDLKS

-118 EQISKNS
+118 EQMSASSKG
-125 KDKKTDMSMIGQFGV
+125 KKPDMSLIGQFGV

-154 VSMKAGEDQGWK
+154 LSKKAGEEDGWK
-166 WSSDGKSGFN
+166 WSSDGKTGFN
-176 LEKTNKENVGTS
+176 LEKTSKDKVGTS
-188 ITLKLKKDAK
+188 ITLYLKKDAK

-207 FIVRKYSDHISYPV
+207 FIVRKYSDHISFPV
-221 KLFEIDK
+221 KFFEIDK
-228 KDAEEKTLNEASA
+228 KDAEEKVLNEASA

-274 NNTEG
+274 NKTEG

-364 ILKELKKVSEKNLDG
+364 ILRELKKVSEKNLDG
-379 YENFWKEYG
+379 YKDFWKEYG

-398 AERKETLLD
+398 AERKEALLD

-412 TNENDKPISLS
+412 TNENENIISLS
-423 EYLEKMPDNQKDI
+423 EYLEKMPETQKDI
-436 YYISA
+436 YYISS
-441 ETNAQA
+441 ETSAQA
-447 LASPHLEGFKSKK
+447 LASPHLEGFKSKN

-470 DQFWLPMIGS
+470 DQFWLPMVGS

-485 FTSITQGKINLDD
+485 FTSITQGQINLDELD
-498 LNSKDKDKKSD
+498 EKDKEKNTE

-516 QDKEYVD
+516 QDKEFVD
-523 LIAQLKVV
+523 LIAQMKIV
-531 LGEQVK
+531 LGDQVK

-544 LTDSPVCLVADEG
+544 LTDSPVCLVADDG

-574 KGAPRILEINGD
+574 QGAPRILEINGD
-586 HSLIKNMKSLIS
+586 HSLIKNMKSLLS
-598 KKENNDLVNDA
+598 KKENNDLVSDA

-624 PADPAQFSKIMN
+624 PSDPAQFSKIMN
-636 QFLLKAIPN
+636 QFLLKVIPD

>member
-1 MLSYNQYYEEI
+1 
-12 SMTNMSNKFEAD
+12 MTNMSNKFEAD

-47 ISNASDA
+47 VSNASDA

-64 DKNINNSSQ
+64 DKKINNSSDVS
-73 APEIKIEVNN
+73 EIKIEVNN
-83 KDKILIISDN
+83 KEKILTISDN
-93 GIGMNEDDLKS
+93 GIGMNEEDLKS

-118 EQISKNS
+118 EQVASNS
-125 KDKKTDMSMIGQFGV
+125 KDKKSDMSMIGQFGV

-154 VSMKAGEDQGWK
+154 VSKKAGEEQAWK
-166 WSSDGKSGFN
+166 WSSDGKTGFD
-176 LEKTNKENVGTS
+176 LVKTDKETAGTS

-207 FIVRKYSDHISYPV
+207 FVVRKYSDHISYPV
-221 KLFEIDK
+221 KLLEIDK
-228 KDAEEKTLNEASA
+228 KDAKEKTLNEASA
-241 LWTRPAK
+241 LWTRPSK
-248 EIKEEQY
+248 DITEEQY

-319 DALVPSYLRFVKG
+319 DALVPSYLRFIKG

-350 NPAVAKISKSLVGK
+350 NPAVSKISKSLVGK
-364 ILKELKKVSEKNLDG
+364 ILRELKKVSEKNVDG
-379 YENFWKEYG
+379 YKSFWKEYG

-412 TNENDKPISLS
+412 TNENDEIMSLS
-423 EYLEKMPDNQKDI
+423 SYLEKMPENQKDI

-441 ETNAQA
+441 ETRSQA
-447 LASPHLEGFKSKK
+447 LASPHLEGFKSKN

-480 FKEKK
+480 FKDKK
-485 FTSITQGKINLDD
+485 FTSITQGQINLDD
-498 LNSKDKDKKSD
+498 LDAKNKDKKSD
-509 NKDQKEK
+509 SKDQKEK
-516 QDKEYVD
+516 QDKEFVD
-523 LIAQLKVV
+523 LIAQMKVV

-544 LTDSPVCLVADEG
+544 LTDSPVCLVADDG

-586 HSLIKNMKSLIS
+586 HSLIKNMKSLLS
-598 KKENNDLVNDA
+598 KKENNDLVSDA

-614 EQARLMEGKM
+614 EQARLLEGKM
-624 PADPAQFSKIMN
+624 PADPSQFSKIMN
-636 QFLLKAIPN
+636 QFLLKAIPE

>member
-1 MLSYNQYYEEI
+1 
-12 SMTNMSNKFEAD
+12 MTNMSNKFEAD

-47 ISNASDA
+47 VSNASDA

-64 DKNINNSSQ
+64 DKKINNSSDVS
-73 APEIKIEVNN
+73 EIKIEVNN
-83 KDKILIISDN
+83 KEKILTISDN
-93 GIGMNEDDLKS
+93 GIGMNEEDLKS

-118 EQISKNS
+118 EQVASNT
-125 KDKKTDMSMIGQFGV
+125 KDKKSDMSMIGQFGV

-154 VSMKAGEDQGWK
+154 VSKKAGEEQAWK
-166 WSSDGKSGFN
+166 WSSDGKTGFD
-176 LEKTNKENVGTS
+176 LVKTDKETAGTS

-207 FIVRKYSDHISYPV
+207 FVVRKYSDHISYPV
-221 KLFEIDK
+221 KLLEIDK

-241 LWTRPAK
+241 LWTRPSK
-248 EIKEEQY
+248 DITEEQY

-284 NLICIPSTRP
+284 NLICVPSTRP

-319 DALVPSYLRFVKG
+319 DALVPSYLRFIKG

-350 NPAVAKISKSLVGK
+350 NPAVSKISKSLVGK
-364 ILKELKKVSEKNLDG
+364 ILRELKKVSEKNIDG
-379 YENFWKEYG
+379 YKNFWKEYG

-398 AERKETLLD
+398 AERKDTLLD
-407 LCRFS
+407 LSRFS
-412 TNENDKPISLS
+412 TNENDEIMSLS
-423 EYLEKMPDNQKDI
+423 SYLEKMPENQKDI

-441 ETNAQA
+441 ETRSQA
-447 LASPHLEGFKSKK
+447 LASPHLEGFKSKN

-480 FKEKK
+480 FKDKK
-485 FTSITQGKINLDD
+485 FTSITQGQINLDD
-498 LNSKDKDKKSD
+498 LDKKNKDKKSES
-509 NKDQKEK
+509 KDQKEK
-516 QDKEYVD
+516 QDKEFVD
-523 LIAQLKVV
+523 LIAQMKVV

-544 LTDSPVCLVADEG
+544 LTDSPCMFG
-557 DMDIAMEQLMA
+557 C
-568 QRDTNY
+568 R
-574 KGAPRILEINGD
+574 
-586 HSLIKNMKSLIS
+586 
-598 KKENNDLVNDA
+598 
-609 GTLLF
+609 
-614 EQARLMEGKM
+614 
-624 PADPAQFSKIMN
+624 
-636 QFLLKAIPN
+636 